1 MIKRSYKEFL
11 KSYIK
16 ESDSEDRAVKINYTG
31 KEDIHD
37 QLLEF
42 FLDIEDNFDVNV
54 KIPKNFL
61 IDGIPELGVNISPS
75 TNRLEDIDILE
86 LLKSIWISARRVR
99 KMGIF
104 ETLIYD
110 SKGTWG
116 QIGLSRN
123 PFNDIII
130 KFNDSKLKDPNMI
143 INEIQ
148 SLVDMETIENW
159 VISLDFQ
166 ISRTKYKEMIQ
177 LNENVSLAKSI
188 LKKIGNRL

>member
-86 LLKSIWISARRVR
+86 LLKSIWISVRRVR

-143 INEIQ
+143 IDEIQ
-148 SLVDMETIENW
+148 NSIDMETIENW
-159 VISLDFQ
+159 AISLDFQ
-166 ISRTKYKEMIQ
+166 ISRTKYKEFYPVPNQ
-177 LNENVSLAKSI
+177 H
-188 LKKIGNRL
+188 